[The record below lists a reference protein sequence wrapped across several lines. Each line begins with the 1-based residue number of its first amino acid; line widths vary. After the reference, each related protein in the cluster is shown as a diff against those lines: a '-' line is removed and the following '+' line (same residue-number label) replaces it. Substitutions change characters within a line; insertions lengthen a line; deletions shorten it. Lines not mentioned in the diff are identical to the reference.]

1 MSKEK
6 KITLSK
12 ELQRE
17 MLKFFKKTS
26 MPRIKEAKEKQKST
40 IEK

>member
-1 MSKEK
+1 MSEK

-26 MPRIKEAKEKQKST
+26 MPRIKKAKEKQKST